1 MEFAICNRREFASKE
16 CVLNTLQKLF
26 TLKILLPDNRTGS
39 LTNAKIVQ
47 HILTRP
53 FFFQSLHCRRSF
65 RCAGLVSS
73 YGIKEGAEWIHLTQ
87 YLPFL
92 FDYSKFCFQVS
103 VHPLFPHSDKCA
115 GWTMSILSICLLQGA
130 VKSSLG

>member
-1 MEFAICNRREFASKE
+1 MINVKYIYMEFAICNRREFASKE

-26 TLKILLPDNRTGS
+26 TLKILLPDSRTGS

-53 FFFQSLHCRRSF
+53 FFFQSLHCRGGF

-73 YGIKEGAEWIHLTQ
+73 YGTKKVRKGSMLPSIFHFCLTTRSIAFKCQCTRCFPFRECNGVGARQI
-87 YLPFL
+87 
-92 FDYSKFCFQVS
+92 
-103 VHPLFPHSDKCA
+103 PLF
-115 GWTMSILSICLLQGA
+115 
-130 VKSSLG
+130 